1 MKKILLTGS
10 SGFLG
15 SVALKELSKNNIV
28 YFISRKKIP
37 NSKIKKN
44 TKQIYYKDYKQLDL
58 KLKKIKIDIVIHC
71 ATHYAKKHN
80 KYDIEKFSDSNLIFG
95 NILLENLKKMSV
107 KSFINFS
114 TVWENYNGINDNFYN
129 LYSVYKRNFSNL
141 ILYYKKLNSKIN
153 FFNLFLSDTFG
164 EFDKRP
170 KIINILKTNYK
181 ENKVSKIISSKLFI
195 NLINVIDI
203 IYAIEIILRNNIKP
217 GDYNLI
223 NPKDISLYELV
234 KKFNSK
240 NKKKLK
246 IKWLSK
252 KIIKDKI
259 FKKKILRNWIPKN
272 SNINNIIDT
281 IRR

>member
-1 MKKILLTGS
+1 MEKLLVHMAS
-10 SGFLG
+10 SYL
-15 SVALKELSKNNIV
+15 VDRRCNA
-28 YFISRKKIP
+28 
-37 NSKIKKN
+37 
-44 TKQIYYKDYKQLDL
+44 
-58 KLKKIKIDIVIHC
+58 
-71 ATHYAKKHN
+71 
-80 KYDIEKFSDSNLIFG
+80 
-95 NILLENLKKMSV
+95 
-107 KSFINFS
+107 
-114 TVWENYNGINDNFYN
+114 
-129 LYSVYKRNFSNL
+129 
-141 ILYYKKLNSKIN
+141 
-153 FFNLFLSDTFG
+153 
-164 EFDKRP
+164 
-170 KIINILKTNYK
+170 
-181 ENKVSKIISSKLFI
+181 FI

>member
-15 SVALKELSKNNIV
+15 SVTLEKLSNNNIV

-44 TKQIYYKDYKQLDL
+44 TKQIYYKDYKQLNL

-80 KYDIEKFSDSNLIFG
+80 KYDIEKFSNSNLIFG
-95 NILLENLKKMSV
+95 NIILENLKEMSV
-107 KSFINFS
+107 KTFINFS
-114 TVWENYNGINDNFYN
+114 TVWENYNGIKDNFYN
-129 LYSVYKRNFSNL
+129 LYSVSKRNFSNL

-164 EFDKRP
+164 EFDKRQ
-170 KIINILKTNYK
+170 KIINTLKTNYK
-181 ENKVSKIISSKLFI
+181 ENKVSKIVSSKLYI

-203 IYAIEIILRNNIKP
+203 IYAIDIIFKNKNKP

-234 KKFNSK
+234 KQFNSK

-259 FKKKILRNWIPKN
+259 YKKKMLPNWIPKN
-272 SNINNIIDT
+272 SNINNIIDI

>member
-1 MKKILLTGS
+1 MVK
-10 SGFLG
+10 
-15 SVALKELSKNNIV
+15 
-28 YFISRKKIP
+28 YF
-37 NSKIKKN
+37 
-44 TKQIYYKDYKQLDL
+44 
-58 KLKKIKIDIVIHC
+58 
-71 ATHYAKKHN
+71 
-80 KYDIEKFSDSNLIFG
+80 
-95 NILLENLKKMSV
+95 
-107 KSFINFS
+107 
-114 TVWENYNGINDNFYN
+114 
-129 LYSVYKRNFSNL
+129 
-141 ILYYKKLNSKIN
+141 
-153 FFNLFLSDTFG
+153 
-164 EFDKRP
+164 
-170 KIINILKTNYK
+170 
-181 ENKVSKIISSKLFI
+181 
-195 NLINVIDI
+195 
-203 IYAIEIILRNNIKP
+203 IILRNNIKP

>member
-15 SVALKELSKNNIV
+15 SVALEKLSKKNIV

-37 NSKIKKN
+37 SSRVKKN
-44 TKQIYYKDYKQLDL
+44 TKQIYYKNYNQLDL
-58 KLKKIKIDIVIHC
+58 KLKKIKIDIVVHC

-80 KYDIEKFSDSNLIFG
+80 KYDIEKFSSSNLIFG
-95 NILLENLKKMSV
+95 NIILENLKKMSV
-107 KSFINFS
+107 KTFINFS
-114 TVWENYNGINDNFYN
+114 TVWENYNGINNNFYN

-141 ILYYKKLNSKIN
+141 ILYYKILNSKIN

-181 ENKVSKIISSKLFI
+181 RNKVSKIISSKLFL

-203 IYAIEIILRNNIKP
+203 IDAINVILKNNNKP

-223 NPKDISLYELV
+223 NPKNISLNELV

-259 FKKKILRNWIPKN
+259 FKKKILQNWIPKN
-272 SNINNIIDT
+272 SNINNIINT

>member
-28 YFISRKKIP
+28 YFISRKKIH

-129 LYSVYKRNFSNL
+129 LYSVYKRNFSNI

-252 KIIKDKI
+252 KIINDKI